1 MPRTEQIAGDKSY
14 LGQNGHVCGNFEEI
28 KLMKPLFIDYSDC
41 FCFPQA
47 SGGKYICYS
56 LTELLHFFLLKYM
69 CWCAA
74 ASRHIKATKRKR
86 DDFSDDRVYISMR

>member
-1 MPRTEQIAGDKSY
+1 MPWMEQITREKSY

-28 KLMKPLFIDYSDC
+28 KLMKLLFIDYSDC

-56 LTELLHFFLLKYM
+56 LTELF
-69 CWCAA
+69 
-74 ASRHIKATKRKR
+74 
-86 DDFSDDRVYISMR
+86 DFSVDIYVMGLCSS